1 MARKH
6 KGLVSEES
14 LSILKSFGEN
24 VDLARVRRRLRITT
38 ICSRAG
44 ISSQTY
50 QRLKNGEGGVTLAV
64 VMNVLSAL
72 DLEVSFASVAAPES
86 DEVGIA
92 LERAAQPRRV
102 SGGEEDKDVLVAD

>member
-1 MARKH
+1 M
-6 KGLVSEES
+6 SEDS
-14 LSILKSFGEN
+14 LSLLKKFGEN
-24 VDLARVRRRLRITT
+24 IDLARVRRRLRVTT

-50 QRLKNGEGGVTLAV
+50 QRLKDGEEGVTLAV

-72 DLEVSFASVAAPES
+72 DLEASFALVAAPES

-92 LERAAQPRRV
+92 MERAAQPIRV
-102 SGGEEDKDVLVAD
+102 SGSGEVKDVLAADW